1 MRDGQRLPKY
11 LRRPDE
17 PGAAK
22 AYIEEP
28 GFGCNLARNVTALTP
43 TAGDGTSHALGPS
56 RLQEVH
62 VIKPVSVLTILA
74 LSISLS
80 ACSKKEK
87 AGTKGTASAGLPSTA
102 AVPPS
107 EAAKTYFKTKCV
119 VCHGAKGAGDGPG
132 SAALD
137 PKPAAFGD
145 AKWQDGITDDEIA
158 KIIVEGGAAVGKST
172 AMPPNPDLK
181 GKDVEVKALVKL
193 IRGWRM

>member
-1 MRDGQRLPKY
+1 M
-11 LRRPDE
+11 PDE
-17 PGAAK
+17 WDEAKLRLREPSFGLQPGA
-22 AYIEEP
+22 
-28 GFGCNLARNVTALTP
+28 NVTALTRS
-43 TAGDGTSHALGPS
+43 ARSGTSHALGPS

-87 AGTKGTASAGLPSTA
+87 AGTTASTGEPSTA

-158 KIIVEGGAAVGKST
+158 KIIVEGGAAVGKSA